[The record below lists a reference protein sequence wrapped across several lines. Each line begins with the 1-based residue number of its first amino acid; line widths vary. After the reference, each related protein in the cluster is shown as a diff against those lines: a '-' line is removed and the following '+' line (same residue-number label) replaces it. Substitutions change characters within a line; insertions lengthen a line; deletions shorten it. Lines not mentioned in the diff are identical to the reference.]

1 MSQKVG
7 DRLKHES
14 LKLRFTTTQPNGQP
28 KQVLKRSLNQ
38 AVSEIIQP
46 SYLSHQTPTI
56 LYELLD
62 VPISELETKR
72 SLKVVW
78 TGRHNKEEG
87 IYPFLLPKT
96 NSVTDLAEHVAK
108 NVSQQ
113 PLDPLKI
120 RLFAISK
127 DGKRQEEL
135 NALDMIGNL
144 PDGTELYAEVR
155 DTFCLAGM
163 LFNIFSGQIPVEED
177 EAEEGDKIIFAYH
190 FYREPTRAHGVPF
203 RAVCKPVRCSVFPGS
218 VYPKLSLCR
227 MNHSRKRRSVW
238 RRDF

>member
-7 DRLKHES
+7 DRLKHEH

-46 SYLSHQTPTI
+46 SYIAHQTPTI

-78 TGRHNKEEG
+78 TGQHNKEEG

-96 NSVTDLAEHVAK
+96 NSVADLAEHLAKSVAL
-108 NVSQQ
+108 Q
-113 PLDPLKI
+113 PLDPQRI
-120 RLFAISK
+120 RLFGISK

-135 NALDMIGNL
+135 NAMEMIGNF

-155 DTFCLAGM
+155 T
-163 LFNIFSGQIPVEED
+163 V
-177 EAEEGDKIIFAYH
+177 
-190 FYREPTRAHGVPF
+190 V
-203 RAVCKPVRCSVFPGS
+203 
-218 VYPKLSLCR
+218 
-227 MNHSRKRRSVW
+227 
-238 RRDF
+238 

>member
-7 DRLKHES
+7 DRLKHEH

-46 SYLSHQTPTI
+46 SYIAHQTPTI

-78 TGRHNKEEG
+78 TGQHNKEEAT
-87 IYPFLLPKT
+87 YSFLLPKT
-96 NSVTDLAEHVAK
+96 NSVADLAEHVAK
-108 NVSQQ
+108 SVAGQ
-113 PLDPLKI
+113 PLDPQRI
-120 RLFAISK
+120 RLFGISK

-135 NALDMIGNL
+135 NAMDMIGNFA
-144 PDGTELYAEVR
+144 DGTELYAEVCV
-155 DTFCLAGM
+155 T
-163 LFNIFSGQIPVEED
+163 
-177 EAEEGDKIIFAYH
+177 
-190 FYREPTRAHGVPF
+190 
-203 RAVCKPVRCSVFPGS
+203 
-218 VYPKLSLCR
+218 LSCWGPILYI
-227 MNHSRKRRSVW
+227 
-238 RRDF
+238 